1 MKIKQ
6 IVGLTSIVLLAAFF
20 ISCGGTLPQIVKFDT
35 RPEAPFR
42 GDTVLLEWIV
52 RGAEKVTLD
61 GNVIPDSGNMRVV
74 LDHSRD
80 FTLKAFATRA
90 ENTKILEILA
100 QPK

>member
-1 MKIKQ
+1 MHK
-6 IVGLTSIVLLAAFF
+6 LMWYSIFF
-20 ISCGGTLPQIVKFDT
+20 GTVFFCSCGGALPQIVKFDT

-80 FTLKAFATRA
+80 FTLKATATRA